1 MDTMGE
7 KTGPQKITA
16 KSLSEFHFTK
26 KKSREKLIFSSLT
39 GRMEES
45 IKLQPRHKVHLTLSR
60 DFYTDLKELPSLHPG
75 GFLFRL

>member
-45 IKLQPRHKVHLTLSR
+45 IKLTTSQG
-60 DFYTDLKELPSLHPG
+60 SLNPFTG
-75 GFLFRL
+75 LLY